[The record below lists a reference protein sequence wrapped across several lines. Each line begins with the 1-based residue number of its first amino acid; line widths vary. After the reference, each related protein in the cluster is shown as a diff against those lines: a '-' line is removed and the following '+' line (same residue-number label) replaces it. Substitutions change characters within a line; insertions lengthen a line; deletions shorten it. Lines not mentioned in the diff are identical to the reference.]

1 MVRTIIQRR
10 LDINHW
16 IASDNAAFQGL
27 FNTFHDSWAIFLR
40 NHAALDLVDKF
51 KALASFV
58 WLKAHP
64 DVTVLTATTRL
75 LGVLALNFS
84 LALD

>member
-16 IASDNAAFQGL
+16 IASDNAALQRL
-27 FNTFHDSWAIFLR
+27 FDTLHHSRAIFLR

-51 KALASFV
+51 KALASLL

-64 DVTVLTATTRL
+64 DVTVLTTTTGLQR
-75 LGVLALNFS
+75 GP
-84 LALD
+84 